1 MGAVDARVHFM
12 ELLREMNDLDA
23 LPPIDLLEYRD
34 CVSDAGG
41 AELLERGTLVAAQE
55 PCPKCREVKLS
66 RFGSMTMM
74 CSDAPFFGRS
84 VKIEIRAP
92 RFRCRACTHV
102 FRSSLPGLDRR
113 RRMTSRLVSYI
124 HDQVPTQGITAV
136 AFNSGLDEKTIRNV
150 YKESNSAYL
159 SQRIHPNLKH
169 LSIVRYRDQRLRASI
184 IIDLVER
191 SVVDVIPGTRARD
204 IERWF
209 VGVPQPET
217 IESVIVDPLKS
228 YRRAVAN
235 AAPIARLVTVPDLFD
250 YRIAEHIQRDLS
262 GKMPVR
268 RSSGLRLWFYSEP
281 FRSKRMKRMREVI
294 EARNPA
300 VARGWHAKDGFREID
315 NVATVAEAKR
325 RLDEWVANLPADI
338 LRRSESLIRDMLEWR
353 EPLTLIDNPFR
364 QAVVQMRKR
373 LLWHIGKNGRPRN
386 FKELASRVKSSG
398 YALDD
403 RLRTCGCCLKV
414 SRLDLGRGLAT
425 EYISPAVLIRGH
437 HNMLDRSIIICARC
451 HSLFDDRDTGIA
463 A

>member
-1 MGAVDARVHFM
+1 M
-12 ELLREMNDLDA
+12 ELLREIIDLSA
-23 LPPIDLLEYRD
+23 LPPIDMLEYRD
-34 CVSDAGG
+34 CVSDAAG
-41 AELLERGTLVAAQE
+41 AGLLVRGTVVASQE
-55 PCPKCREVKLS
+55 PCPKCRDVKLS

-102 FRSSLPGLDRR
+102 FRSRLPGLDRR
-113 RRMTSRLVSYI
+113 RRMTTRLVSYI

-159 SQRIHPNLKH
+159 SQRIQPNLKH
-169 LSIVRYRDQRLRASI
+169 LSIVRYRDRRLCASI

-191 SVVDVIPGTRARD
+191 SVVDVVRGTRARD

-217 IESVIVDPLKS
+217 IESVILDPLKS
-228 YRRAVAN
+228 YRRAVAK
-235 AAPIARLVTVPDLFD
+235 AAPNARLVTVPDLFD
-250 YRIAEHIQRDLS
+250 DLIWEHIQRDLI

-268 RSSGLRLWFYSEP
+268 RSSGLRLWFCREP
-281 FRSKRMKRMREVI
+281 FRSKRMKRMREAI

-315 NVATVAEAKR
+315 NVVTVAEANR

-338 LRRSESLIRDMLEWR
+338 SRRSESLIRDMLEWR

-373 LLWHIGKNGRPRN
+373 LVWHMGRNGSPRS
-386 FKELASRVKSSG
+386 FSEVASRAKSSG

-403 RLRTCGCCLKV
+403 RLRTCKCCMKV
-414 SRLDLGRGLAT
+414 SRIDKDYGISLDH
-425 EYISPAVLIRGH
+425 LIRRVLPHGH
-437 HNMLDRSIIICARC
+437 HNLLDRSVIMCARC
-451 HSLFDDRDTGIA
+451 HSTFNGRNIGMA
-463 A
+463 V